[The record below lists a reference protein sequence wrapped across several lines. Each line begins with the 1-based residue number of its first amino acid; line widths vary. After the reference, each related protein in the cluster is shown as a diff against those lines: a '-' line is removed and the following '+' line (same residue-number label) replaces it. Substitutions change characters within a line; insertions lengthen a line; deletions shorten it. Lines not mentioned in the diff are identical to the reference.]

1 MSIFGKKP
9 KNAED
14 IIALLSNLDADELE
28 KVNAEL
34 EKVKA
39 ALVEKD
45 ESEDVG
51 EEVEK
56 AEENIAEKGEDSQS
70 EADRVDESV
79 GEQEDHHEEDAEAD
93 EKEAEAD
100 AGDIAEAVEMADV
113 KETADENAEDVAEH
127 KAEDEDKWELV
138 FKKLTEF
145 DARFGKIEKALE
157 IVGEEEIGAD
167 ADLVDDINDNAMP
180 ASYLEKAK
188 NMRI

>member
-14 IIALLSNLDADELE
+14 IIALLSELE
-28 KVNAEL
+28 ADEL

-45 ESEDVG
+45 ESADVG

-79 GEQEDHHEEDAEAD
+79 GEQEEHHEEDAEAD
-93 EKEAEAD
+93 EEEAEAD

-113 KETADENAEDVAEH
+113 EETADENAEEIGKH
-127 KAEDEDKWELV
+127 EEEDKDKWDLV